1 MTCLCQKRIPDAL
14 ATLVL
19 HTDADVAVR
28 EKSLVLLQSWAASL
42 GAKPK
47 EAGHHVRILHDAL
60 DRLRLE
66 GVPVDAVPGGKK
78 NRDDAFAKWMAQ
90 HAARERSR
98 QQADSARGVRASSR
112 RAKAA
117 AARADEAGD
126 IMPVGKDGTKRGTTG
141 DGAAATAEKAAL
153 LDGRPRWNVAGRR
166 ARRGPEGNDLYRTG
180 TRSGARDSS
189 DEGDSDEGD
198 DAAERTTDAADTD
211 ADTRDGAKQSDSV
224 WRTSRQQPRPGAAAG
239 GSADARRGGGGSGGG
254 GRARVTGLPQSISSD
269 MADAA
274 MMQEMLALNLRDE
287 GESILEDGDLEGALA
302 VFTQA
307 MSYAPNYRLYV
318 ARAQV
323 LLRMGRA
330 REAHS
335 DAQQLVTLLPSFHT
349 GHALLGQALEQ
360 QGRLAQ
366 AGASYEKAAFLAA
379 ADGDEVHAEEYEDA
393 KDRCKHGEG
402 VRENGGSG
410 YAGGF

>member
-1 MTCLCQKRIPDAL
+1 LEACVAECHPYFFTCLCQKRVPDAL

-19 HTDADVAVR
+19 ETAVDVAVR
-28 EKSLVLLQSWAASL
+28 EKSLVMLQSWAASL

-47 EAGHHVRILHDAL
+47 EGGHHLRILHDAL

-66 GVPVDAVPGGKK
+66 GVPVDVVDDGKK
-78 NRDDAFAKWMAQ
+78 SREDLFAIWMAQ
-90 HAARERSR
+90 HAARQRTKQQPRSAKPSVR
-98 QQADSARGVRASSR
+98 RARGAARGVS
-112 RAKAA
+112 
-117 AARADEAGD
+117 DGD
-126 IMPVGKDGTKRGTTG
+126 ILPVGKDGKKRGTNG
-141 DGAAATAEKAAL
+141 SAAAGDAERSAL
-153 LDGRPRWNVAGRR
+153 LTGEPRWNVAGRR
-166 ARRGPEGNDLYRTG
+166 VRKGPEGNDLYRTG
-180 TRSGARDSS
+180 SKISTHDSS
-189 DEGDSDEGD
+189 DDEQSDEDGES
-198 DAAERTTDAADTD
+198 DAPARDAPPAHARTSEN
-211 ADTRDGAKQSDSV
+211 GASSPGDSV
-224 WRTSRQQPRPGAAAG
+224 WRTSRQQSVANRDG
-239 GSADARRGGGGSGGG
+239 GSSNGHSRRS
-254 GRARVTGLPQSISSD
+254 GLPQSMSSD

-307 MSYAPNYRLYV
+307 MSYAPNFRLYV

-323 LLRMGRA
+323 LLRLGRS

-366 AGASYEKAAFLAA
+366 AGASYEKASFLAS
-379 ADGDEVHAEEYEDA
+379 ADGDDAHADEYDDA
-393 KDRCKHGEG
+393 ALRCKKEDG
-402 VRENGGSG
+402 VRETAG
-410 YAGGF
+410 YGGF